1 MSAVPPFDESST
13 QLADLVPNPLVI
25 LGQDRRV
32 LYANPAAQALGT
44 SYGGGPIEGRK
55 LGEIL
60 SCIHSVEP
68 DGCGDAP
75 ACLYCGANLA
85 IRTGLG
91 GAPCTEECRVTAST
105 PDGDASLEF
114 SIHSRPVEWNG
125 QAAVFCAL
133 NDTSHEKRRRVLE
146 RTFFH
151 DILNTAGS
159 VKGLAELMLM
169 QRNDLA
175 SEELAD
181 LLGMMRDSCG
191 VMLDEIRSHQLLLAA
206 ETGQLATNW
215 NEVAISDCMAEA
227 AMVASH
233 WPAAALK
240 SIVPIYPPGRTMFR
254 SDPVLLGRVLMNLLK
269 NALEASASGDEV
281 RICGQPAGDHIEFS
295 VWNAGVLPDAVRS
308 QIFQRSFS
316 TKGAGRGIGTY
327 SVRLFAEGYLGGKV
341 TFTSSDCDGTK
352 FTVSIPSEPKP
363 RVLAGA

>member
-1 MSAVPPFDESST
+1 MSAVPPFDKSST
-13 QLADLVPNPLVI
+13 HLADLVPSPLVI

-32 LYANPAAQALGT
+32 VYANPAAQALIT
-44 SYGGGPIEGRK
+44 SQGGGPIEGRK
-55 LGEIL
+55 LGDIL
-60 SCIHSVEP
+60 RCIHNVEP
-68 DGCGDAP
+68 EGCGDAP

-85 IRTGLG
+85 IRIGLG
-91 GAPCTEECRVTAST
+91 GAACTEECRVTAST
-105 PDGDASLEF
+105 PDGDSSLEF
-114 SIHSRPVEWNG
+114 SIHSRPVEWDG

-159 VKGLAELMLM
+159 VKGLSELMLM
-169 QRNDLA
+169 QRNDLD
-175 SEELAD
+175 SEELAN

-191 VMLDEIRSHQLLLAA
+191 VMLDEIHSHQLLLAA

-215 NEVAISDCMAEA
+215 NEIAISDCMAEA

-233 WPAAALK
+233 LPTAALK
-240 SIVPIYPPGRTMFR
+240 SIVPLYPPGRTMFR

-281 RICGQPAGDHIEFS
+281 RLHGQSAGDNIEFS
-295 VWNAGVLPDAVRS
+295 VWNAGVLPDAVRL

-316 TKGAGRGIGTY
+316 TKGSGRGIGTY

-341 TFTSSDCDGTK
+341 TFTSSEQDGTK
-352 FTVSIPSEPKP
+352 FTVSIPAEPKP
-363 RVLAGA
+363 SVMAGA